1 MTDGPGENGN
11 VKCRIF
17 NVKFK
22 ILLHSRFH
30 CTFWILH
37 SCLHYITRKLIIL
50 LTYKSMKSE
59 FSKKHRNYDLADRL
73 VRFNTM
79 IGQMAESVVKTNEG
93 INIKNQIIRS
103 SSSAALNYGEAL
115 VPESTA
121 DFIHKIS
128 ICLKELMETRIALKI
143 IISRNLCP
151 TGEIIN
157 QCEKESS
164 ELVAIFIA
172 SVRTARKNAQSRS

>member
-1 MTDGPGENGN
+1 
-11 VKCRIF
+11 
-17 NVKFK
+17 
-22 ILLHSRFH
+22 
-30 CTFWILH
+30 
-37 SCLHYITRKLIIL
+37 
-50 LTYKSMKSE
+50 MKNDS
-59 FSKKHRNYDLADRL
+59 SKKQRNYDLADRL

-79 IGQMAESVVKTNEG
+79 IGQMTESIVETKEG
-93 INIKNQIIRS
+93 INIRNQIIRS

-143 IISRNLCP
+143 IISRNLCLMP
-151 TGEIIN
+151 AMII

-164 ELVAIFIA
+164 DLVAIFIS
-172 SVRTARKNAQSRS
+172 SVRTARKNLHKK